1 MKRFKSCQCSSNLST
16 FSAETSQDWLE
27 VGEQKVLFSSLHPFT
42 FIPCRWINTKCLL
55 SVVLWLL
62 HSQIFLTTTHYNES
76 IRQTWFSGEEQLNQL
91 EVHSGGNI
99 YCSYSSSVDVPVA
112 VCDSVTEIKTFQSHV
127 LHLLPFFNICIDVL
141 QMFCL
146 FCFLVV

>member
-1 MKRFKSCQCSSNLST
+1 MKRFKSHQCSSNLST

-27 VGEQKVLFSSLHPFT
+27 VGSSPHPFT
-42 FIPCRWINTKCLL
+42 FIPCRRINTKCLL

-62 HSQIFLTTTHYNES
+62 HSHIFLTTTHYNES
-76 IRQTWFSGEEQLNQL
+76 IRQTWFNGEKQLNQL

-112 VCDSVTEIKTFQSHV
+112 VCDSVTEIKTFQSYI
-127 LHLLPFFNICIDVL
+127 LHLLPFFLHLHQCIPNVL
-141 QMFCL
+141 S
-146 FCFLVV
+146 FCF